1 MQYKL
6 DPAQMLDSELCE
18 AMKEYQ
24 VENTIKTDRRKTRV
38 LAEYS
43 RRFLSK

>member
-1 MQYKL
+1 MQL
-6 DPAQMLDSELCE
+6 DPAQMLDSELRE

-24 VENTIKTDRRKTRV
+24 GENTTKTDRRKTRV

-43 RRFLSK
+43 RRFLNK